1 MCGIIAIVR
10 RPSRR
15 PTPLKDEILVPL
27 RAVEQSFSD
36 LDGGVTCAVLRDAAD
51 ELAEVDSRLRGVPGL
66 RLLLQDRS
74 VAGVLAHNCDQM
86 LAAVQEIETTLESD
100 PTLDT
105 ADLERRNHELNRI
118 RDALWAIT
126 RDRLRAADSV
136 AQLSNDTTTTSAL
149 EAFLSVHQALASL
162 DRLEVR
168 GRDSAG
174 IHLLVRDH
182 TLDLDDPALQAEIAR
197 RSSDDNFGSGSVR
210 VVDWC
215 CERGS

>member
-15 PTPLKDEILVPL
+15 PTPLKDEILAPL
-27 RAVEQSFSD
+27 AAVEQSFSD
-36 LDGGVTCAVLRDAAD
+36 LGDGGVACSVLREAGD
-51 ELAEVDSRLRGVPGL
+51 ELADVDTQLRGVPGL

-74 VAGVLAHNCDQM
+74 VAGVLAHNCDQI

-136 AQLSNDTTTTSAL
+136 AELSDGVTTASAL

-174 IHLLVRDH
+174 IHLLDSR
-182 TLDLDDPALQAEIAR
+182 PRA
-197 RSSDDNFGSGSVR
+197 
-210 VVDWC
+210 
-215 CERGS
+215 